1 MARNFVDQYMF
12 TKLSLSF
19 LVFCFCGITLRAQ
32 ETDSIKI
39 KKDTSDHQDSIHHKN
54 RGQARLRDQGKLKL
68 YAFIPATAAVAYG
81 FTALNADFLRS
92 ADNQI
97 YKSIKHDNRNFYTNA
112 DDYLRYVPAV
122 AVYGL
127 DLFGVKGK
135 NNFRDKTSILLI
147 SSAFTG
153 ITINVL
159 KKSSNRLRPNRLND
173 YSFPSGHAATAFA
186 SAEFLRQEYGEIS
199 PWYTAAGYS
208 VATTTAVLRLY
219 KSYHWFSDVVAG
231 AGIGILSTKFAY
243 LVYPSVKR
251 AVWGRKKSNTVMM
264 PSYQNGVPGL
274 FISGKF

>member
-1 MARNFVDQYMF
+1 MF
-12 TKLSLSF
+12 TKLLLPFLISCSCTLSLAAQ
-19 LVFCFCGITLRAQ
+19 GTDTLRQ
-32 ETDSIKI
+32 R
-39 KKDTSDHQDSIHHKN
+39 DTVK
-54 RGQARLRDQGKLKL
+54 LRDQGKLKL

-81 FTALNADFLRS
+81 FTALNADFLRN
-92 ADNQI
+92 ADDRI
-97 YKSIKHDNRNFYTNA
+97 HRSIKHDNRNFYTNA
-112 DDYLRYVPAV
+112 DDYLRYVPSV
-122 AVYGL
+122 AVYAL

-135 NNFRDKTSILLI
+135 NNFRDKTSLLVI
-147 SSAFTG
+147 S
-153 ITINVL
+153 TIFSGVTIKTL
-159 KKSSNRLRPNRLND
+159 KASSNRMRPNGLND

-208 VATTTAVLRLY
+208 VATMTAVLRLY

-251 AVWGRKKSNTVMM
+251 VVWGKKKNNMVMM